1 MDTPWG
7 PLAQLD
13 PCNDDLAMR
22 IIAEDKDTLVE
33 GLVVEDLFDQ
43 FLGLVGHGVSI
54 LDLETAIAAVGSQR
68 YAFVWSR
75 VKSQRGLGRYLNALE
90 QVTTRTFVVRFLDGE
105 FWAAPRVDGRVR
117 AEERRSLTFTVEA
130 LTGRRAKHN
139 SGVDAGVRDT
149 TRQLRAFWGNNLQAA
164 RDPHTRWERIILP
177 RLFLN
182 HGLGPY
188 FPRLWNLDRICV
200 TERDVWLLEAKHKY
214 PFQNRAGLMFG
225 INHGEMENV
234 MLLSGGPDPIRC
246 LHVLMVKP
254 KWERGIGPLY
264 LLNDLEMRQ
273 RVAVI
278 AMDLSTQAARILANR
293 SVVAPAHT
301 AFSGRGGAAY
311 HSVPATDFHWIGWL
325 TDRAESI
332 ANGLFSMLSGMGTPP
347 KVQDGDLNA
356 LRIS

>member
-13 PCNDDLAMR
+13 PYDDDLAMR

-43 FLGLVGHGVSI
+43 LLGLVGCGVSI
-54 LDLETAIAAVGSQR
+54 LDLETAIAAEGSQR

-75 VKSQRGLGRYLNALE
+75 VQRQWGLGRYLNALE
-90 QVTTRTFVVRFLDGE
+90 QVTARTFVVRFLEGE
-105 FWAAPRVDGRVR
+105 FWAAPRVGGRVL
-117 AEERRSLTFTVEA
+117 AEERRPLTATVEA
-130 LTGRRAKHN
+130 LTGRRAKH
-139 SGVDAGVRDT
+139 SRVDEGVRDAA
-149 TRQLRAFWGNNLQAA
+149 RQRRAFWGNGLQAA
-164 RDPHTRWERIILP
+164 RDAHTRWERIILP

-188 FPRLWNLDRICV
+188 FPQLWNLDRICV
-200 TERDVWLLEAKHKY
+200 TAHGVWLLEAKHKY
-214 PFQNRAGLMFG
+214 PFRNRAGLMFG
-225 INHGEMENV
+225 VNHGEMENIR
-234 MLLSGGPDPIRC
+234 LLSGGPVPIRC

-278 AMDLSTQAARILANR
+278 AMDLSAQTAGILANR
-293 SVVAPAHT
+293 PVAAPAHT
-301 AFSGRGGAAY
+301 TFSGRGGVAY
-311 HSVPATDFHWIGWL
+311 HPVPATDFHWIGRL
-325 TDRAESI
+325 TDSVESV
-332 ANGLFSMLSGMGTPP
+332 ASGLFSMLSGVGTPP
-347 KVQDGDLNA
+347 KVRDGDLDA

>member
-13 PCNDDLAMR
+13 PCDDDLAMR

-33 GLVVEDLFDQ
+33 GLIVEDLFDQ
-43 FLGLVGHGVSI
+43 FLRLVGHGVSI
-54 LDLETAIAAVGSQR
+54 LDLETAIAAEGHRR

-75 VKSQRGLGRYLNALE
+75 VQNQQGLRRYLNALE
-90 QVTTRTFVVRFLDGE
+90 QVTARTFVVRFLKGD
-105 FWAAPRVDGRVR
+105 FWAAPWVEGRAL
-117 AEERRSLTFTVEA
+117 AEERGLLTATVEA
-130 LTGRRAKHN
+130 LTGRRAKH
-139 SGVDAGVRDT
+139 SGIDAGVRDT
-149 TRQLRAFWGNNLQAA
+149 TRQRRAFWGNSLQAT

-200 TERDVWLLEAKHKY
+200 TEHDVWLLEAKHKY
-214 PFQNRAGLMFG
+214 PFRNRAGLMFG
-225 INHGEMENV
+225 INRGEMENV
-234 MLLSGGPDPIRC
+234 RLLAGGPDPIRC

-278 AMDLSTQAARILANR
+278 AMDLSARAARIVANR
-293 SVVAPAHT
+293 PVAAPAYT
-301 AFSGRGGAAY
+301 TFSGRGGVAY
-311 HSVPATDFHWIGWL
+311 HPMPATDFHWIGRL
-325 TDRAESI
+325 TDSVESI
-332 ANGLFSMLSGMGTPP
+332 ANGLFSMLSGVGMPSR
-347 KVQDGDLNA
+347 VRDGDLDA
-356 LRIS
+356 LRVG